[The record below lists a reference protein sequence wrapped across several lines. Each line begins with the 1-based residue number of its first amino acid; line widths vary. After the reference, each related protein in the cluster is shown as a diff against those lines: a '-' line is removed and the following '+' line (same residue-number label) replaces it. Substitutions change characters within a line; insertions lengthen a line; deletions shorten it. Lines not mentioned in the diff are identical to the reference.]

1 MKIFHGFFLFKNIC
15 PQCLQ
20 IKSIYLYL
28 INHFKP
34 NQTMSS
40 FLHTAKHFNSIE
52 KSLIEL
58 KTKEKS
64 YCFCSNISVIEIEQ
78 VMKYFREFS
87 CICVINQYKHHYDD
101 PQKEI
106 RLSHLALQLDE
117 SYLILKP
124 IELYKAI
131 SSMEYQIE
139 FSYLGREFSDSERIA
154 VMKFNEIKLE
164 LCDLIISNLSEYQEV
179 RTWSI

>member
-1 MKIFHGFFLFKNIC
+1 M
-15 PQCLQ
+15 
-20 IKSIYLYL
+20 

-58 KTKEKS
+58 KTKDRS
-64 YCFCSNISVIEIEQ
+64 SGFCHNVSVIEIEQ
-78 VMKYFREFS
+78 VMKHFRELS
-87 CICVINQYKHHYDD
+87 CICVINQYKHHYYN
-101 PQKEI
+101 PEKEI
-106 RLSHLALQLDE
+106 RLSYLALQVDE

-131 SSMEYQIE
+131 GSMEYQIE
-139 FSYLGREFSDSERIA
+139 FRYLGREFSDSERIA
-154 VMKFNEIKLE
+154 VTKFNEIKLE
-164 LCDLIISNLSEYQEV
+164 LCHLIISNLSEYNEV